1 MATKWVAIDFGGP
14 DVLREIEVEVPA
26 PRFGEVTIT
35 VRAAGMN
42 PADYKEFASGGDR
55 SVLPLSIGFE
65 VAGVISAVGP
75 ETEIAS
81 GGGTIGDEVLA
92 FQIAGGYTP
101 AITVPA
107 KDVFARP
114 GNVSFAQA
122 ANLLLVG
129 TTAADMLDV
138 ARISKGDSIVLHG
151 ASGAVGVSVLQQ
163 ARLIGAHVIGTAS
176 QQNFGMITRFGGRPV
191 QYGPGL
197 EDRIREIAPGGVVA
211 ALDTAGTDEA
221 IDVSLALVGDRAR
234 IVSIVAFGRAQQ
246 EGYQAISGFIP
257 ARAAFRDHVRTHLIA
272 LAAEGKLVVPVAQT
286 FPLAQAKSA
295 LEVLMSRH
303 PGGKLV
309 LMSEPEEA

>member
-1 MATKWVAIDFGGP
+1 MARKWVATDFGGP
-14 DVLREIEVEVPA
+14 DVLREVEVEVPT
-26 PRFGEVTIT
+26 PRSGEVTIM

-42 PADYKEFASGGDR
+42 PADYKEFASGADR

-75 ETEIAS
+75 ETDIAS
-81 GGGTIGDEVLA
+81 GGGKIGDEVLA
-92 FQIAGGYTP
+92 FQIVGGY
-101 AITVPA
+101 ASAVTVPA

-114 GNVSFAQA
+114 GNMSVAEA

-138 ARISKGDSIVLHG
+138 ARVRKGDTIVLHG
-151 ASGAVGVSVLQQ
+151 ASGAVGVSALQQ
-163 ARLIGAHVIGTAS
+163 ARLLGAHVIGTAS
-176 QQNFGMITRFGGRPV
+176 EQNFGTITRFGGIPV

-197 EDRIREIAPGGVVA
+197 EERIRQLAPGGVDA

-221 IDVSLALVGDRAR
+221 IDVSLALVQDRTR

-257 ARAAFRDHVRTHLIA
+257 ARGAFRENVRAHLVE

-286 FPLAQAKSA
+286 FPFAQAKSA
-295 LEVLMSRH
+295 LELLMSRH
-303 PGGKLV
+303 PGGKLA
-309 LMSEPEEA
+309 LLPEQEKA

>member
-1 MATKWVAIDFGGP
+1 MAKKWVAVDFGSP
-14 DVLREIEVEVPA
+14 DVLREVEVEVPA
-26 PRFGEVTIT
+26 PRSGEVTIT

-42 PADYKEFASGGDR
+42 PADYKEFASGADR

-65 VAGVISAVGP
+65 VAGVISAIGP
-75 ETEIAS
+75 GTDIAS
-81 GGGTIGDEVLA
+81 GGGKIGDEVLA
-92 FQIAGGYTP
+92 FQIAGGYTS
-101 AITVPA
+101 AITVQA
-107 KDVFARP
+107 KSVFAKP
-114 GNVSFAQA
+114 GNVSFAEA

-138 ARISKGDSIVLHG
+138 ARAREGDTIVLHG

-176 QQNFGMITRFGGRPV
+176 EKNFGMITRFGGIPV

-197 EDRIREIAPGGVVA
+197 EDRIRQAAPGGVVA

-221 IDVSLALVGDRAR
+221 IDVSLALVADRAR

-257 ARAAFRDHVRTHLIA
+257 ARGAFRNNVRVHLIE

-295 LEVLMSRH
+295 LELLMSRH
-303 PGGKLV
+303 PGGKLA
-309 LMSEPEEA
+309 LIPEQGDA

>member
-1 MATKWVAIDFGGP
+1 MAKKWVATDFGSP
-14 DVLREIEVEVPA
+14 DVLREIEVEVTA
-26 PRFGEVTIT
+26 PRPGEVTIT

-42 PADYKEFASGGDR
+42 PADYKEFASGVDR

-65 VAGVISAVGP
+65 VAGVISAIGP
-75 ETEIAS
+75 GTDIAS
-81 GGGTIGDEVLA
+81 GGGKIGDEVLA
-92 FQIAGGYTP
+92 FQIAGGYTS
-101 AITVPA
+101 AITVSA
-107 KDVFARP
+107 KDVFAKS
-114 GNVSFAQA
+114 GNVSFAEA

-138 ARISKGDSIVLHG
+138 ARVSEGDTIVLHG
-151 ASGAVGVSVLQQ
+151 ASGAVGVSALQQ

-176 QQNFGMITRFGGRPV
+176 EKNFGTITRFGGTPV

-221 IDVSLALVGDRAR
+221 IDVSLALVEDRAR

-257 ARAAFRDHVRTHLIA
+257 ARAAFRDSARARLIG
-272 LAAEGKLVVPVAQT
+272 LATEGKLVVPVAQT

-295 LEVLMSRH
+295 LDLLMSRH
-303 PGGKLV
+303 PGGKLA
-309 LMSEPEEA
+309 LLPEQEGI